1 MTIYTPNDGVTHSR
15 SRAAPESTPRARTRG
30 TPFPADPR
38 IPHYPR
44 ALRAILVLQSTTRS
58 TVHGIYIKPLRSL
71 VSCVSNEGDMTT
83 QLWKQWDP
91 VNKIIFPGSGMR
103 ATYDKTGRVD
113 PRWPARRG

>member
-1 MTIYTPNDGVTHSR
+1 
-15 SRAAPESTPRARTRG
+15 
-30 TPFPADPR
+30 
-38 IPHYPR
+38 
-44 ALRAILVLQSTTRS
+44 
-58 TVHGIYIKPLRSL
+58 
-71 VSCVSNEGDMTT
+71 MTT